1 METRPQVVLHKPSV
15 GFGLTTE
22 EGRAF
27 YQDRLRFWSLLGLLI
42 SGTFFIVGALM
53 SPLYGELMTA
63 WQPPVLHVATLV
75 VSGATWLLCRR
86 GRRSVALLNLLD
98 GGVVWATLLAFSL
111 QFLFVH
117 PDMVGKLRMMLL
129 LIATTILVGRAIFV
143 PSTSHRTFWLGV
155 VAVAPIIGVTV
166 LTTPSGGEQSALE
179 GLDVIWAV
187 LWSGSAIGISSVAS
201 AVIYGLRQEV
211 RQAQRLGQY
220 TLREKLGAGGMGVV
234 YKASH
239 AMLRR
244 PTAIKLLP
252 PDKAGETSIARFE
265 REVQLTAGLTHP
277 NTVAIYDY
285 GRTPDGIF
293 YYAMEHLDGIDL
305 AVLVGADGAQPAAR
319 VQHILLQVVGALGEA
334 HSVGLI
340 HRDIKPANIIL
351 CQRGG
356 IADVAKVV
364 DFGLVKELDAGGP
377 GIDLTNV
384 DSIAGTPLYLSPEAI
399 TSPQTVDA
407 RADVYALGAV
417 SYFLLTG
424 TPVFEGRTPVEVC
437 SHHLHT
443 PPEPPSKRL
452 GRPVPADLEGVVLEC
467 LEKEPTRRPQTAQ
480 ALGERLRSCQ
490 GLGRWD
496 EEASTAWWVERGRAI
511 LQSRAS
517 TPVDESAPTLSVDM
531 RQRGGEALPGGGLAW
546 PWE

>member
-1 METRPQVVLHKPSV
+1 
-15 GFGLTTE
+15 
-22 EGRAF
+22 
-27 YQDRLRFWSLLGLLI
+27 
-42 SGTFFIVGALM
+42 
-53 SPLYGELMTA
+53 
-63 WQPPVLHVATLV
+63 
-75 VSGATWLLCRR
+75 
-86 GRRSVALLNLLD
+86 
-98 GGVVWATLLAFSL
+98 
-111 QFLFVH
+111 
-117 PDMVGKLRMMLL
+117 
-129 LIATTILVGRAIFV
+129 
-143 PSTSHRTFWLGV
+143 
-155 VAVAPIIGVTV
+155 
-166 LTTPSGGEQSALE
+166 
-179 GLDVIWAV
+179 
-187 LWSGSAIGISSVAS
+187 VAS
-201 AVIYGLRQEV
+201 SVIYGLRQEV
-211 RQAQRLGQY
+211 REAQRLGQY

-293 YYAMEHLDGIDL
+293 YYAMEYLDGLDL
-305 AVLVGADGAQPAAR
+305 AVLVGADGPQPAAR

-334 HSVGLI
+334 HGVGLI

-364 DFGLVKELDAGGP
+364 DFGLVKELEGGP
-377 GIDLTNV
+377 GVGLTNI

-399 TSPQTVDA
+399 TSPQEVDA

-417 SYFLLTG
+417 GYFLLTG

-437 SHHLHT
+437 SHHLSHHLHT
-443 PPEPPSKRL
+443 PPEPLSKRL
-452 GRPVPADLEGVVLEC
+452 GQPVPADLEGLVLDC
-467 LEKEPTRRPQTAQ
+467 LAKDPTRRPQTARG
-480 ALGERLRSCQ
+480 LGERLQSCK

-496 EEASTAWWVERGRAI
+496 EEASAAWWVERGRAI
-511 LQSRAS
+511 LRSRAG
-517 TPVDESAPTLSVDM
+517 TPVDESAPTLSVDL
-531 RQRGGEALPGGGLAW
+531 RRRHGEAPPGGGLAW
-546 PWE
+546 PWT